1 MAFLRRST
9 DKPPRETDVVVVGAG
24 LAGIA
29 AARAVEHGGG
39 SALLIE
45 ARDRVGGRLES
56 VSIGGGKW
64 VDVGGQWIGP
74 TQNRIEALARSLG
87 HETFPTYAA
96 GENVVEIGG
105 KTIRYTGTIPRLRPH
120 VLADMGQAMLRLDRM
135 ASKVP
140 LDAPWEAPR
149 AKEWDSQTTWSWMR
163 RNVATRAGRT
173 MLELAVKAVWAAM
186 PNDVSLLHL
195 LFYIHSAGKLDLLLD
210 TEGGAQQD
218 RFVNGAQNVAAA
230 AAETLGDRL
239 VLGAPVR
246 RIEHSRDGV
255 VIHGDGI
262 TARARRAIIAV
273 PPTLA
278 GRISYDPPLPAY
290 RDQLTQRFPM
300 GSCVKCLA
308 FYEEPFWRA
317 DGLSGSAVSD
327 PGPLSIVF
335 DNSPPDGSPGII
347 VGFLE
352 GHWAREL
359 GRVSEEQRRAAVL
372 ANLACLFGPRAARPE
387 RYLERNWAEEEW
399 SRGCYVG
406 YTPPGVLTAYG
417 PAIRA
422 PIGPLHW
429 AGTETATV
437 WNGYMDGA
445 IQSGERAA
453 REALAGL
460 VPTGAAE
467 SPEAAAAAEA
477 IEAAV

>member
-1 MAFLRRST
+1 VPFGRRST
-9 DKPPRETDVVVVGAG
+9 DVRSLEADVVVVGAG

-29 AARAVEHGGG
+29 AARSVERGGA
-39 SALLIE
+39 SVVLVE

-56 VSIGGGKW
+56 VEIEDGKW

-74 TQNRIEALARSLG
+74 TQDRVEALARSLG
-87 HETFPTYAA
+87 HETFPTHAR
-96 GENVVEIGG
+96 GENVVELGG
-105 KTIRYTGTIPRLRPH
+105 KLNRYTGTIPRLPPH
-120 VLADMGQAMLRLDRM
+120 VLADVGQAMFRLDRM

-140 LDAPWEAPR
+140 LEEPWTAAR
-149 AKEWDSQTTWSWMR
+149 AQQWDSQTAWSWMR
-163 RNVATRAGRT
+163 RNMTTRNGRT

-186 PNDVSLLHL
+186 PADVSLLHL

-218 RFVNGAQNVAAA
+218 RFVGGAQNLAVKA
-230 AAETLGDRL
+230 AAELGGEV
-239 VLGAPVR
+239 VLSSPVR
-246 RIEHSRDGV
+246 RIEHAADGV
-255 VIHGDGI
+255 TLRSDKV
-262 TARARRAIIAV
+262 TVRARRAIVAI

-278 GRISYDPPLPAY
+278 GRLAYDPPLPGY

-300 GSCVKCLA
+300 GACIKCMA
-308 FYEEPFWRA
+308 FYREPFWRA

-327 PGPLSIVF
+327 PGPLSIIF

-359 GRVSEEQRRAAVL
+359 GRVGEAERRAAAL
-372 ANLACLFGPRAARPE
+372 ENLARIFGPRAASPE
-387 RYLERNWAEEEW
+387 RYLERNWTDEEW

-422 PIGPLHW
+422 PIGPIHW

-453 REALAGL
+453 QEALAA
-460 VPTGAAE
+460 VAPATA
-467 SPEAAAAAEA
+467 PQPV
-477 IEAAV
+477 EAAVQELRS

>member
-1 MAFLRRST
+1 MAFGRRST
-9 DKPPRETDVVVVGAG
+9 DVSTVEADVAVVGAG

-29 AARAVEHGGG
+29 AARAVERAGA
-39 SALLIE
+39 SVVLVE
-45 ARDRVGGRLES
+45 ARERVGGRLES
-56 VSIGGGKW
+56 VEIGDGKW
-64 VDVGGQWIGP
+64 IDVGGQWIGP
-74 TQNRIEALARSLG
+74 TQDRAEALARSLD

-96 GENVVEIGG
+96 GENVVEIDG
-105 KTIRYTGTIPRLRPH
+105 KLIRYTGTIPKLRPH
-120 VLADMGQAMLRLDRM
+120 VLADVGQAMTRLDRM

-140 LDAPWEAPR
+140 LDAPWDAPR
-149 AKEWDSQTTWSWMR
+149 AKDWDSQTTWSWMR
-163 RNVATRAGRT
+163 RNMATKTGRT

-186 PNDVSLLHL
+186 PADVSLLHL
-195 LFYIHSAGKLDLLLD
+195 LFYIHSAGKLDLVLD

-218 RFVNGAQNVAAA
+218 RFVEGAQNLAVKA
-230 AAETLGDRL
+230 AAELGDRL
-239 VLGAPVR
+239 VLGSPVR
-246 RIEHSRDGV
+246 RIEHDRDSV
-255 VIHGDGI
+255 TIRADRVLVQ
-262 TARARRAIIAV
+262 ARRVIVAV

-278 GRISYDPPLPAY
+278 GRIVYDPPLPGY

-300 GSCVKCLA
+300 GACIKCLA
-308 FYEEPFWRA
+308 FYEDPFWRDA
-317 DGLSGSAVSD
+317 GLSGSAVSD
-327 PGPLSIVF
+327 PGPLSIIF
-335 DNSPPDGSPGII
+335 DNSPPDSSPGIV

-359 GRVSEEQRRAAVL
+359 GRVSEEERRTAVI
-372 ANLACLFGPRAARPE
+372 ANLVRLFGPRAARPD

-422 PIGPLHW
+422 PVGPIHW

-453 REALAGL
+453 REALAAI
-460 VPTGAAE
+460 VPAAE
-467 SPEAAAAAEA
+467 PAPAPA
-477 IEAAV
+477 

>member
-1 MAFLRRST
+1 MAFGRRST
-9 DKPPRETDVVVVGAG
+9 DVPALEADVAIVGAG

-29 AARAVEHGGG
+29 AARAVERGGG
-39 SALLIE
+39 SVVLVE
-45 ARDRVGGRLES
+45 ARGRVGGRLES
-56 VSIGGGKW
+56 IDIGDGKW

-74 TQNRIEALARSLG
+74 TQDRVEALARELR
-87 HETFPTYAA
+87 HATFPTYAA
-96 GENVVEIGG
+96 GENVVEFGT
-105 KTIRYTGTIPRLRPH
+105 KTVRYTGTIPRLGPH
-120 VLADMGQAMLRLDRM
+120 VLADVGQSMLRLDRM

-140 LDAPWEAPR
+140 LEAPWTAPR

-163 RNVATRAGRT
+163 RNMATKAGRT

-186 PNDVSLLHL
+186 PADVSLLHL

-218 RFVNGAQNVAAA
+218 RFVEGAQNLAVKA
-230 AAETLGDRL
+230 AAELGDR
-239 VLGAPVR
+239 VLLGSPVR
-246 RIEHSRDGV
+246 RIEHGGDGV
-255 VIHGDGI
+255 TLRADKATI
-262 TARARRAIIAV
+262 TARRAIVAI

-278 GRISYDPPLPAY
+278 GRIAYDPPLPGY

-300 GSCVKCLA
+300 GACIKCLA
-308 FYEEPFWRA
+308 FYEEPFWRGA
-317 DGLSGSAVSD
+317 GLSGSAVSD
-327 PGPLSIVF
+327 PGPLSIIF
-335 DNSPPDGSPGII
+335 DNSPPDGSPGIV

-359 GRVSEEQRRAAVL
+359 GRASEDERRTAVL
-372 ANLACLFGPRAARPE
+372 GNLERLFGPRAATPE
-387 RYLERNWAEEEW
+387 RYVERNWVEEEW

-406 YTPPGVLTAYG
+406 YTAPGVLTSYG

-422 PIGPLHW
+422 PIGPIHW

-453 REALAGL
+453 TEALAAL
-460 VPTGAAE
+460 AR
-467 SPEAAAAAEA
+467 AAAPEP
-477 IEAAV
+477 VGV

>member
-1 MAFLRRST
+1 VAFGRRST
-9 DKPPRETDVVVVGAG
+9 DVPTLEADVAVVGAG

-29 AARAVEHGGG
+29 AARAVERSGA
-39 SALLIE
+39 STVVLE
-45 ARDRVGGRLES
+45 ARERVGGRLES
-56 VSIGGGKW
+56 IEVGEGKW

-74 TQNRIEALARSLG
+74 TQNRVEALARTLDWR
-87 HETFPTYAA
+87 TFPTYAR
-96 GENVVEIGG
+96 GENLVELGG
-105 KTIRYTGTIPRLRPH
+105 KSVRYTGTIPRLGPH
-120 VLADMGQAMLRLDRM
+120 VMADLGQAMLRLDRM

-140 LDAPWEAPR
+140 LEAPWEAPR
-149 AKEWDSQTTWSWMR
+149 AKQWDSQTTWSWLR
-163 RNVATRAGRT
+163 RNMRTRSGRT
-173 MLELAVKAVWAAM
+173 MLELTVKAVWAAM
-186 PNDVSLLHL
+186 PADVSLLHL

-218 RFVNGAQNVAAA
+218 RFVEGAQNLAVKAAGEIA
-230 AAETLGDRL
+230 GDV
-239 VLGAPVR
+239 VLGSPVR
-246 RIEHSRDGV
+246 RIEVGDEASGNGV
-255 VIHGDGI
+255 TVRSDKAI
-262 TARARRAIIAV
+262 ARAQRVIVAI

-278 GRISYDPPLPAY
+278 GRIAYDPPLPGF

-300 GSCVKCLA
+300 GACIKCLA

-317 DGLSGSAVSD
+317 DGLSGSAVCD

-359 GRVSEEQRRAAVL
+359 GRVGPEERRPAVIGNLVRLFGARAAQPADYV
-372 ANLACLFGPRAARPE
+372 
-387 RYLERNWAEEEW
+387 ERNWADEEW

-422 PIGPLHW
+422 PIGPIHW

-453 REALAGL
+453 
-460 VPTGAAE
+460 
-467 SPEAAAAAEA
+467 AEA
-477 IEAAV
+477 VAAIVPAGAPEPVPA